1 MSRIGKKTIVIPEK
15 VEVSLTD
22 GLLTVKGP
30 LGELSRQFKQQIVI
44 KIDAENKTIN
54 LVPEKETVDN
64 RALWGTYGS
73 HITNMIDGVT
83 KGFEKSLIIEGV
95 GYRYAVAG
103 SKVVLNIG
111 FSHPVEV
118 EIPAGLKVETTKGDM
133 KIVGID
139 KEVVGSFSAK
149 IRSLKP
155 VEPYK
160 GKGIRYVGE
169 HVRRKQGKKTAA

>member
-1 MSRIGKKTIVIPEK
+1 MSRIGKQIITIPEK
-15 VEVSLTD
+15 VEVKLND
-22 GLLTVKGP
+22 GFLTVKGP
-30 LGELSRQFKQQIVI
+30 LGEITRAFKPQIVI
-44 KIDAENKTIN
+44 TIDQEAKTIS
-54 LVPEKETVDN
+54 LAPAEVTVAN

-73 HITNMIDGVT
+73 HLANMIEGVT
-83 KGFEKSLIIEGV
+83 KGYIKDLTVEGV

-103 SKVVLNIG
+103 NKVVLNIG

-118 EIPAGLKVETTKGDM
+118 EIPVGLKVEITKADM
-133 KIVGID
+133 KISGFD
-139 KEVVGSFSAK
+139 KEVVGSFASK